1 MSLVSLFLVFLR
13 AKMDDFDDELR
24 LTFEQT
30 EMLRRI
36 CEAISYYG
44 SADEWHN
51 NRYDQM
57 LLLSSVVKWI
67 GISNE
72 YLDFVVD
79 KLRSPYNPEPL
90 PKQYTL
96 PKVAYLSC
104 HPLRTRLMIF
114 LSSENRCL
122 LFLLFEMRWV

>member
-1 MSLVSLFLVFLR
+1 
-13 AKMDDFDDELR
+13 MDDFDDELR

-44 SADEWHN
+44 GADDWHN

-57 LLLSSVVKWI
+57 LLLSSVVEWI

-72 YLDFVVD
+72 
-79 KLRSPYNPEPL
+79 
-90 PKQYTL
+90 
-96 PKVAYLSC
+96 
-104 HPLRTRLMIF
+104 
-114 LSSENRCL
+114 
-122 LFLLFEMRWV
+122 

>member
-1 MSLVSLFLVFLR
+1 MAEREGFEPSKGKIRTLINILKTIHYEFSVTFFGVFR

-44 SADEWHN
+44 GADEWHN

-57 LLLSSVVKWI
+57 LLLSSVVEWI
-67 GISNE
+67 AISNE
-72 YLDFVVD
+72 
-79 KLRSPYNPEPL
+79 
-90 PKQYTL
+90 
-96 PKVAYLSC
+96 
-104 HPLRTRLMIF
+104 
-114 LSSENRCL
+114 
-122 LFLLFEMRWV
+122 

>member
-24 LTFEQT
+24 LTSEQT

-44 SADEWHN
+44 GADDWHN

-72 YLDFVVD
+72 YLDFIVD

-90 PKQYTL
+90 PKQSAHYCPTDYDN
-96 PKVAYLSC
+96 PTI
-104 HPLRTRLMIF
+104 H
-114 LSSENRCL
+114 
-122 LFLLFEMRWV
+122 

>member
-1 MSLVSLFLVFLR
+1 MSLVLLFLVFLR

-44 SADEWHN
+44 GADEWHN
-51 NRYDQM
+51 NGYDQM
-57 LLLSSVVKWI
+57 LLLSSVVEWI

-72 YLDFVVD
+72 
-79 KLRSPYNPEPL
+79 
-90 PKQYTL
+90 
-96 PKVAYLSC
+96 
-104 HPLRTRLMIF
+104 
-114 LSSENRCL
+114 
-122 LFLLFEMRWV
+122 

>member
-30 EMLRRI
+30 DMLRRI

-44 SADEWHN
+44 GEDEWHN
-51 NRYDQM
+51 DRYDQM
-57 LLLSSVVKWI
+57 LLLSSVVEWI

-72 YLDFVVD
+72 
-79 KLRSPYNPEPL
+79 
-90 PKQYTL
+90 
-96 PKVAYLSC
+96 
-104 HPLRTRLMIF
+104 
-114 LSSENRCL
+114 
-122 LFLLFEMRWV
+122 